1 MSEFQVNV
9 FLVNQDGNT
18 DNPSHKVICSES
30 VHKLFI
36 VSQCLNTNGVD
47 HILDIRFRIFSLNFE
62 KNYKSGHK
70 IIPR

>member
-18 DNPSHKVICSES
+18 DNPSHKVRSMFESES

-36 VSQCLNTNGVD
+36 VSQCLM
-47 HILDIRFRIFSLNFE
+47 L
-62 KNYKSGHK
+62 KHK
-70 IIPR
+70 WCRQYSR

>member
-18 DNPSHKVICSES
+18 DNPSHKVRSMFESES

-36 VSQCLNTNGVD
+36 VSQCLMLK
-47 HILDIRFRIFSLNFE
+47 HKWCRQYSRFSNSLTE
-62 KNYKSGHK
+62 IMKVVIK
-70 IIPR
+70 